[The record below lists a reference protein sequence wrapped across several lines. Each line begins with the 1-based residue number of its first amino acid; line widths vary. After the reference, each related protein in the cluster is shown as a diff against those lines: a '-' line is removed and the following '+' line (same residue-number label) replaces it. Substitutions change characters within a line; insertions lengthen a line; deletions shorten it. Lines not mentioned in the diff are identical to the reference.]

1 MNEALVEQPV
11 NFLQLQQSLNDRGK
25 KEQKYKIFGV
35 IFFTVAVC
43 SVIANPNDYIPGC
56 EENSVACSYVP
67 LWGFLASWTAMIIA
81 CASGCRQQHL
91 AQQTAQ
97 QMEYFLQ
104 QISSGQTIDLEPG
117 FMVDL
122 DKDQDSSDE
131 APLLTSTSEGNSL

>member
-1 MNEALVEQPV
+1 MNEALVEPPV

-81 CASGCRQQHL
+81 CASRCRQQHL

-104 QISSGQTIDLEPG
+104 QISREGSK
-117 FMVDL
+117 F
-122 DKDQDSSDE
+122 QDAEQIANFKTKFSVVRKS
-131 APLLTSTSEGNSL
+131 ARP